1 MGKSLSS
8 LCLGVFILILA
19 LFMWRTTGSFAGWLV
34 LFLPG
39 SLYVFRGLCLVA
51 LE

>member
-1 MGKSLSS
+1 MGKGLSF
-8 LCLGVFILILA
+8 LFLGVFILILA

-34 LFLPG
+34 LFIPG

-51 LE
+51 LK